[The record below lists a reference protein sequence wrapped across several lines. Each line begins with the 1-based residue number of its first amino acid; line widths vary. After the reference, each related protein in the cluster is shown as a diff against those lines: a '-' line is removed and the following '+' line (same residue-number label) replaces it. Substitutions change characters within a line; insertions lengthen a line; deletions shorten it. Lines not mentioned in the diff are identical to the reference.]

1 MAPHST
7 ALRVLSLFSF
17 YYLRDTLVYGGG
29 YSVHQGVA
37 WMEIQISVPS

>member
-7 ALRVLSLFSF
+7 ALWVLFLFYF

-37 WMEIQISVPS
+37 WIEIQISIPS